1 MLRRHAAN
9 VFGLFDTYQTER
21 SFVSFFFPPPLRIPL
36 SPSFPTMVGRHISD
50 DLKQMALSMSL
61 QGLRDS
67 DIHEYMGISV
77 RSLKRLRSTFR
88 ETGGDVSRKPI
99 STGRPHILT
108 SMDRKVRLTML
119 LKALSHLTKILVPL

>member
-1 MLRRHAAN
+1 
-9 VFGLFDTYQTER
+9 
-21 SFVSFFFPPPLRIPL
+21 
-36 SPSFPTMVGRHISD
+36 MVGCHISD

-99 STGRPHILT
+99 STGRPRILT
-108 SMDRKVRLTML
+108 S
-119 LKALSHLTKILVPL
+119 ING